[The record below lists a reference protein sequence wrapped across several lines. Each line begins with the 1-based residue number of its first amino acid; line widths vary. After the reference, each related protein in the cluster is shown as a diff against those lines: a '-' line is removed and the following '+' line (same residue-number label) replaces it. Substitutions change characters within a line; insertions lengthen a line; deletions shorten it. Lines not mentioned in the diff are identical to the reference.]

1 MTAEASGT
9 ATARLLF
16 AAGAIAVSGERP
28 FILAAGW
35 ASPVYVDCRLLI
47 GDPATARAIT
57 DLAVGLIGAR
67 IGVDAF
73 DLVAGAETAGIA
85 FAAWIAARLD
95 RPLRYVRKRPLG
107 IGRHAQVE
115 GGTVEGRRVLLI
127 DDLATDAASKAAFVR
142 GLREAGATV
151 TDAVVIF
158 AHGTFPGTEAR
169 LDQIG
174 LRLHALA
181 TWPDVLA
188 LAAAEPGL
196 LDPADRAR
204 IEAFRADP
212 VGWSAMHGG
221 RAEVVRGGFR
231 PEGATRSGG

>member
-1 MTAEASGT
+1 MTRPASGA

-16 AAGAIAVSGERP
+16 AAGSIAVSGERP

-47 GDPATARAIT
+47 GRPDWARAVT
-57 DLAVGLIGAR
+57 DLAVGLIGSE
-67 IGVDAF
+67 IGTAGF

-85 FAAWIAARLD
+85 FAAWIAERLD

-115 GGTVEGRRVLLI
+115 GGPVDGARVLLI

-169 LDQIG
+169 LDRIG
-174 LRLHALA
+174 LRLHPLA

-196 LDPADRAR
+196 LDPADRQR

-212 VGWSAMHGG
+212 VGWSAAHGG
-221 RAEVVRGGFR
+221 RAEG
-231 PEGATRSGG
+231 TRLVSPP

>member
-1 MTAEASGT
+1 MTRGAAV
-9 ATARLLF
+9 ARLLF
-16 AAGAIAVSGERP
+16 DSGAIAVSGERA

-35 ASPVYVDCRLLI
+35 ASPVYVDCRRLI
-47 GDPATARAIT
+47 GRPDWARAVT
-57 DLAVGLIGAR
+57 DLSVALIAQE
-67 IGVDAF
+67 IGTETF
-73 DLVAGAETAGIA
+73 DLIAGAETAGIA
-85 FAAWIAARLD
+85 FAAWIAERLD
-95 RPLRYVRKRPLG
+95 RGLRYVRKRPLG

-115 GGTVEGRRVLLI
+115 GGPVEGQRVLLI
-127 DDLATDAASKAAFVR
+127 DDLATDAASKAAFAR

-169 LDQIG
+169 LGALG

-188 LAAAEPGL
+188 LAAAEPGR

-212 VGWSAMHGG
+212 IGWSAAHGG
-221 RAEVVRGGFR
+221 RATERRGG
-231 PEGATRSGG
+231 G

>member
-1 MTAEASGT
+1 MTRGAAV
-9 ATARLLF
+9 ARLLF
-16 AAGAIAVSGERP
+16 DSGAIAVSGERA

-35 ASPVYVDCRLLI
+35 ASPVYVDCRRLI
-47 GDPATARAIT
+47 GRPDWARAVT
-57 DLAVGLIGAR
+57 DLSVALIEQE
-67 IGVDAF
+67 IGSTSF

-85 FAAWIAARLD
+85 FAAWIAERLD
-95 RPLRYVRKRPLG
+95 RGLRYVRKRPLG

-115 GGTVEGRRVLLI
+115 GGPVEGRRVLLI
-127 DDLATDAASKAAFVR
+127 DDLATDAASKAAFAR

-169 LDQIG
+169 LGALG

-188 LAAAEPGL
+188 LAAAEPGR

-212 VGWSAMHGG
+212 IGWSAAHGG
-221 RAEVVRGGFR
+221 RATERRGG
-231 PEGATRSGG
+231 G